1 MNHLYIWYN
10 IHSFLCF
17 KLHVCVKV
25 YIFTH
30 CLSTGS
36 YTEKNKSCM
45 VVQIIMYTYLLMQAL
60 P

>member
-17 KLHVCVKV
+17 KLHACVKV

-36 YTEKNKSCM
+36 YTEKIK
-45 VVQIIMYTYLLMQAL
+45 VVWLFRLFYFIMQAL